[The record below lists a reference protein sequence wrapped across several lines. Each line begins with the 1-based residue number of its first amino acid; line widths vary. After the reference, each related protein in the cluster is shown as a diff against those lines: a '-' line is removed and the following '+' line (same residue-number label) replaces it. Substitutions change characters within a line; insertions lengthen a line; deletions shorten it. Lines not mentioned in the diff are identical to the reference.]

1 MCFHTKESI
10 LTLLDIQLRRQRKD
24 HKGQNFAMFRCK
36 LYTAHIPHIGL
47 INTLAAP
54 SNFSCQNPGAKVK
67 GEAKKIKI
75 LISGRKSAGMFS
87 KNKSKDHIQHPAL
100 LK

>member
-1 MCFHTKESI
+1 
-10 LTLLDIQLRRQRKD
+10 
-24 HKGQNFAMFRCK
+24 MFRCK
-36 LYTAHIPHIGL
+36 LYTTHIPHIGL

-75 LISGRKSAGMFS
+75 LISGRKSARRFS
-87 KNKSKDHIQHPAL
+87 KNESTLHDRTKSDKPEIIVVVRIFSNIGGVQINV
-100 LK
+100 

>member
-1 MCFHTKESI
+1 MKAIVGAFNQEKA
-10 LTLLDIQLRRQRKD
+10 LV
-24 HKGQNFAMFRCK
+24 GAFAKVRFQ

-47 INTLAAP
+47 INTLAAS

-75 LISGRKSAGMFS
+75 LISGRKSAGRFS
-87 KNKSKDHIQHPAL
+87 KNENKLVKRSY
-100 LK
+100 